1 MLALSTAGGPTVRPV
16 PKRWL
21 PTIVGMPKLAEVA
34 AVLADDSRA
43 TMCLA
48 LIDGRAWTVTELAHA
63 ARVAPST
70 ASEHV
75 RTLTEAGFVRSL
87 KQGRHRYVRLA
98 GGQVAELIE
107 RLANH
112 AGPVSPRGLRASVR
126 ARRLAEARTCY
137 DHLAGRLGV
146 ALRDGMLA
154 EGLIDDR
161 DGLAVTPR
169 GRNVLAELGVELR
182 KTRRPLLRD
191 CLDWT
196 ERREHLA
203 GAMPAAI
210 LHRAEAAG
218 WLVRDPHRAITVGD
232 GGWPALERLG
242 IARGAQ
248 ESLGAAAN
256 S

>member
-1 MLALSTAGGPTVRPV
+1 MT
-16 PKRWL
+16 
-21 PTIVGMPKLAEVA
+21 LAEVA

-48 LIDGRAWTVTELAHA
+48 LLDGRAWTVGELAGA

-75 RTLTEAGFVRSL
+75 RTLTEAGFVRTL
-87 KQGRHRYVRLA
+87 KQGRHRYVRLESA
-98 GGQVAELIE
+98 QVAELIE
-107 RLANH
+107 RLASH
-112 AGPVSPRGLRASVR
+112 AGPRAPRGLRASVR
-126 ARRLAEARTCY
+126 AGRLAEARSCY

-161 DGLAVTPR
+161 DGLTVTAH
-169 GRNVLAELGVELR
+169 GRNTLAELGVELP

-203 GAMPAAI
+203 GALPAAI
-210 LHRAEAAG
+210 LRRALHAG
-218 WLVRDPHRAITVGD
+218 WLTRDPHRAITVD
-232 GGWPALERLG
+232 DSAWPALERLG
-242 IARGAQ
+242 IAGGAQ
-248 ESLGAAAN
+248 SPQAPGAA
-256 S
+256 SGR

>member
-1 MLALSTAGGPTVRPV
+1 MT
-16 PKRWL
+16 
-21 PTIVGMPKLAEVA
+21 LAEVA

-48 LIDGRAWTVTELAHA
+48 LIDGRAWTVGELAHA

-75 RTLTEAGFVRSL
+75 RTLTDAGFVHTL

-98 GGQVAELIE
+98 NAQVAELIE

-112 AGPVSPRGLRASVR
+112 AGPEPPRSLRASVR

-154 EGLIDDR
+154 DGIVDDR
-161 DGLAVTPR
+161 DGLAVTAH
-169 GRNVLAELGVELR
+169 GRNTLSELGVELPR
-182 KTRRPLLRD
+182 SRRALLRD

-203 GAMPAAI
+203 GALPAAI
-210 LHRAEAAG
+210 LRRALDAG
-218 WLVRDPHRAITVGD
+218 WLTRDPHRAITVNGSA
-232 GGWPALERLG
+232 WPVLARLG
-242 IARGAQ
+242 LTRGAQ
-248 ESLGAAAN
+248 EVLSAASHN
-256 S
+256 